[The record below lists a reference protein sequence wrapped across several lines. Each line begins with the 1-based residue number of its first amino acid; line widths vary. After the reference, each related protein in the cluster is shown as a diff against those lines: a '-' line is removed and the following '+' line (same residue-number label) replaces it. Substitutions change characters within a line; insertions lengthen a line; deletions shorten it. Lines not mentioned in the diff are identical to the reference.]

1 MYICQGVGDKL
12 THCRHRYAEL
22 AVMGAIRQVPARGVS
37 TGQRAPSSNRAG
49 IHLVTALDQ
58 SCRDVR
64 QSSAQP
70 LQQPNLEVGSGG
82 DRLTRQPAKQEENI
96 KNALGGN
103 RLTEGIEHDS
113 HNHGDPPMGRAL
125 LTRRVDGM
133 LQDWREEGGPP

>member
-1 MYICQGVGDKL
+1 MGSQRPKL
-12 THCRHRYAEL
+12 
-22 AVMGAIRQVPARGVS
+22 
-37 TGQRAPSSNRAG
+37 RAG
-49 IHLVTALDQ
+49 VHFVTALDQ

-96 KNALGGN
+96 KNVLGGN

-125 LTRRVDGM
+125 LTRRVGGM
-133 LQDWREEGGPP
+133 LQEWRDEGGPPV

>member
-1 MYICQGVGDKL
+1 MGSQRPKL
-12 THCRHRYAEL
+12 
-22 AVMGAIRQVPARGVS
+22 
-37 TGQRAPSSNRAG
+37 RAG
-49 IHLVTALDQ
+49 VHFVTALDQ

-113 HNHGDPPMGRAL
+113 QNPGAPPMGRAL
-125 LTRRVDGM
+125 RTRRAGGM
-133 LQDWREEGGPP
+133 LQDWRDEGGP